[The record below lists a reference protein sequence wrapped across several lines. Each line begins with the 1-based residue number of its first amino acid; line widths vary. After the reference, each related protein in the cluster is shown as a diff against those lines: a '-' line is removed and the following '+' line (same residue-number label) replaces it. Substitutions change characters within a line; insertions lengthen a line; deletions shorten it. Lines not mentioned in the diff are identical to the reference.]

1 MYHIKTWFWIVAL
14 LALLALLGFAGCSS
28 NTLSSSGYGEGAGYK
43 MNLTA
48 TNTTIPYGGQS
59 TLIVFVKDASGN
71 PVNDSSATA
80 ITYSSTQGGTF
91 TGATPLDGGESH
103 AVYAAPAASTTTTQT
118 SVVDQITVS
127 YKGAIAYVSI
137 FVYKP

>member
-1 MYHIKTWFWIVAL
+1 MSHIKIWFWIV
-14 LALLALLGFAGCSS
+14 ALLALLGFAGCSS
-28 NTLSSSGYGEGAGYK
+28 NTLSSSGYGSGAGYT

-59 TLIVFVKDASGN
+59 TLIVSVKDASGN
-71 PVNDSSATA
+71 PVNDSSTTA

-91 TGATPLDGGESH
+91 SPATPLDGGVST
-103 AVYAAPAASTTTTQT
+103 AVFTAPAASTTTTQT
-118 SVVDQITVS
+118 SVVDQVTAS
-127 YKGAIAYVSI
+127 YRGAIAYVSI